1 MSQPLR
7 LYIPGSIAPVTMAIE
22 QAVAALIPPIDVS
35 FDRIAPSGKLAEE
48 IAAGAPAGV
57 MISADAGYLD
67 QLRHAGIVSRP
78 RPLAGNAL
86 CLIVRPGWETSGLPD
101 LSRAGV
107 RVAVFQHQDDPCGQ
121 YTRQMIARAGIA
133 ASFAEKVQRG
143 EVIIAPGGQVLPDA
157 VVSGAADLGVLY
169 ASWASSFADRLTIV
183 ELPEPFTMSDR
194 ILFTIGV
201 VDAPARGTVHPDAER
216 FVAFMLGE
224 QGQAIL
230 RAARFL
236 PAPAQAFRPGD

>member
-22 QAVAALIPPIDVS
+22 QAVAALIPPIDFP
-35 FDRIAPSGKLAEE
+35 FDPSAQGVNGAEE
-48 IAAGAPAGV
+48 PPAGAPAGV

-143 EVIIAPGGQVLPDA
+143 EVIIAPGG
-157 VVSGAADLGVLY
+157 AADLGVLY